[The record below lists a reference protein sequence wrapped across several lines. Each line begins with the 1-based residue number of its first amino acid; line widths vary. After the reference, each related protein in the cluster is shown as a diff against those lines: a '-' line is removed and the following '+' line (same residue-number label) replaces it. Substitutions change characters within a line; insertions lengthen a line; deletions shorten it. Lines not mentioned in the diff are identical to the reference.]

1 MTDTRTAEPMT
12 QPDTPKP
19 AESVN
24 ADRAAAEADM
34 RGREAT
40 AEPRSTKQVSTA
52 DLARDRGDG
61 RAAAREAEPRV
72 HRSNMPEPKAAPLF
86 SDVAAGELRE
96 RWTDVQAGFVDEPK
110 SAVEEADALVAE
122 VMKARGYPVQDFEQR
137 AADISVDHPHVV
149 ANYRAAHDIAVK
161 RSAGKADTEDMR
173 AAFIGYRSL
182 FDELLHERTAE
193 PAH

>member
-1 MTDTRTAEPMT
+1 VVMGRKRRAERLKREFGPEYEH
-12 QPDTPKP
+12 QVRAAGGSQAKAEAALIKREKRVEKLDIRPLP
-19 AESVN
+19 AEER
-24 ADRAAAEADM
+24 DRYAAEW
-34 RGREAT
+34 R
-40 AEPRSTKQVSTA
+40 
-52 DLARDRGDG
+52 
-61 RAAAREAEPRV
+61 
-72 HRSNMPEPKAAPLF
+72 
-86 SDVAAGELRE
+86 
-96 RWTDVQAGFVDEPK
+96 DVQARFVDDPER
-110 SAVEEADALVAE
+110 AIAMADALVAE

>member
-61 RAAAREAEPRV
+61 REAAREAEPRV

-86 SDVAAGELRE
+86 SDDAAGELRE

-122 VMKARGYPVQDFEQR
+122 VMKRLTDGFATERQALEQQWSRGDD
-137 AADISVDHPHVV
+137 AS
-149 ANYRAAHDIAVK
+149 
-161 RSAGKADTEDMR
+161 TEDLR
-173 AAFIGYRSL
+173 VALRRYHSF
-182 FDELLHERTAE
+182 FDRLLSI
-193 PAH
+193 